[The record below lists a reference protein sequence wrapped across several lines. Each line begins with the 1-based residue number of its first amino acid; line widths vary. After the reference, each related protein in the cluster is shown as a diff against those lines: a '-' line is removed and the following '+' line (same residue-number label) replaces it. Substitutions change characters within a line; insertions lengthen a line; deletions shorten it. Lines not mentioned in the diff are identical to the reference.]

1 MEEVGRLAD
10 RPDFLVEVR
19 STYGAAKRKQTTVN
33 CLGGV
38 VTPLFTI
45 LGKGITYG
53 GYVHLFPGVTH
64 KDDFLD
70 LAADDISLLSTS
82 FKALAALG
90 IISPGNT
97 PYYQT
102 LYDETNFHYCCC
114 FAPGI
119 TFETSLK
126 LDYWNVEV
134 GAVLVVYYIYYAL
147 I

>member
-1 MEEVGRLAD
+1 MGD

-19 STYGAAKRKQTTVN
+19 STYGAARRKQTTKN
-33 CLGGV
+33 CLGGA

-70 LAADDISLLSTS
+70 PAADGISLLSTS
-82 FKALAALG
+82 FSNLAILG
-90 IISPGNT
+90 ITSPGAT
-97 PYYQT
+97 PCYQT
-102 LYDETNFHYCCC
+102 LYDETNFHYCCNI
-114 FAPGI
+114 APGI
-119 TFETSLK
+119 TFETSFEI
-126 LDYWNVEV
+126 DYWNVEA